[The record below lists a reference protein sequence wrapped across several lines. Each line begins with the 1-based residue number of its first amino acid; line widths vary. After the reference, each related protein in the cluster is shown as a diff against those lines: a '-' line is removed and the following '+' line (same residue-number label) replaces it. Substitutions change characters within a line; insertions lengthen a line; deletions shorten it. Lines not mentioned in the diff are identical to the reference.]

1 RHHIQQEHRIA
12 ASGMVCRLYD
22 TFRQGK
28 PGTTFT
34 EIKIFNQKSAGNA
47 PSAHLQ
53 LSTSFSLL
61 LIQPNR

>member
-1 RHHIQQEHRIA
+1 IQQEHRIA
-12 ASGMVCRLYD
+12 ASGMMCRLYD
-22 TFRQGK
+22 TFRQDK

-34 EIKIFNQKSAGNA
+34 EIKIFNQKDADNA

-53 LSTSFSLL
+53 LSTYQSFSLL